1 MWCLND
7 LQSDS
12 SQVSP
17 VSPCLA
23 ARVQWLSGL
32 ITLSGSSRCKL
43 SIKKPNCHPSRWTL
57 RGFSK
62 HVHQVLHWSWWKCL
76 IPKHYNRCLCSYY
89 CFYAET
95 STPCTGA
102 IIITTPIRPHT
113 LWLTLAGMVSRCLGS
128 CLMVKSAPDVHYHL
142 CCSLFFFFFFLSP
155 SFSRISMFRKCA
167 YLCSQWLCIYLS
179 AQCSKAYVPML

>member
-1 MWCLND
+1 MWYLND

-17 VSPCLA
+17 VSPCLV
-23 ARVQWLSGL
+23 ARVQCLSGL

-43 SIKKPNCHPSRWTL
+43 RIKKPNRRPSRWTL

-62 HVHQVLHWSWWKCL
+62 HVHQVLRWSWWKCL
-76 IPKHYNRCLCSYY
+76 IPKHYNCCLCSYY

-113 LWLTLAGMVSRCLGS
+113 LWLTRAGMVSRCLGS
-128 CLMVKSAPDVHYHL
+128 CLMVKSAPDVHYYL
-142 CCSLFFFFFFLSP
+142 CCSLFFFPIAFL
-155 SFSRISMFRKCA
+155 
-167 YLCSQWLCIYLS
+167 
-179 AQCSKAYVPML
+179 